1 MEGSEESSKK
11 KKTIWDG
18 IECEVSFYFFYKSN
32 PIWKIL
38 RIMTKHPMFENMI
51 VIIIVA
57 SSAKLVMDTYYM
69 NASEENMVV

>member
-1 MEGSEESSKK
+1 
-11 KKTIWDG
+11 
-18 IECEVSFYFFYKSN
+18 
-32 PIWKIL
+32 
-38 RIMTKHPMFENMI
+38 MFENMI